1 LYLAGTSSRT
11 KDVMPDLV
19 QCVPN
24 FSEGRDRDIL
34 EAIVAAA
41 RAVPAVKVVD
51 WSGDPDHH
59 RMVMTLV
66 GPAAAARDAAFAAA
80 AEAVRRIDLTRHSG
94 QHPRLGAVDVV
105 PFVPL
110 GPTSMEQC
118 IRAAREFGARVAS
131 ELELPVYFYEE
142 AATRPERRNLSL
154 VRGAGFD
161 ALRTVPLTAERAPD
175 LGPPHVHPTAGA
187 VAVGARGRLLAFNV
201 NLRTDDIEIA
211 RAIARAIRE
220 RDGGL
225 RGVRALGLR
234 LPSRSHTQVSINVTE
249 PDRVP
254 LYRVLELVRAEAR
267 RWEVPIS
274 GTELIGALSLADL
287 IETARYTLG
296 LHNLRETQVLDI
308 WLPRDG
314 AMRDE

>member
-1 LYLAGTSSRT
+1 M
-11 KDVMPDLV
+11 VELV

-24 FSEGRDRDIL
+24 FSEGRDRATI

-41 RAVPAVKVVD
+41 GAVPGVRVAD

-59 RMVMTLV
+59 RMVLTLV
-66 GPAAAARDAAFAAA
+66 GPAAAVRDAAFAAA
-80 AEAVRRIDLTRHSG
+80 STAVQRIDLTRHTG

-110 GPTSMEQC
+110 DSTSMDRC
-118 IRAAREFGARVAS
+118 IRAAREFGARAAA
-131 ELELPVYFYEE
+131 ELKLPVYFYEE
-142 AATRPERRNLSL
+142 AATRPERRNLSM

-161 ALRTVPLTAERAPD
+161 ALRHVPLTAERAPD

-187 VAVGARGRLLAFNV
+187 VAVGARGRLVAFNV
-201 NLRTDDIEIA
+201 NLRSDDLDVA
-211 RAIARAIRE
+211 RAIARAVRE

-225 RGVRALGLR
+225 GGVRALGLR
-234 LPSRSHTQVSINVTE
+234 LPARGHVQVSINITQ

-267 RWEVPIS
+267 RWDVAIS
-274 GTELIGALSLADL
+274 GTELIGTLRLADL
-287 IETARYTLG
+287 LETARYALG
-296 LHNLRETQVLDI
+296 LHDLRESQVLDT
-308 WLPRDG
+308 WLVGQADG
-314 AMRDE
+314 

>member
-1 LYLAGTSSRT
+1 MT
-11 KDVMPDLV
+11 DLV

-24 FSEGRDRDIL
+24 FSEGRDRATL

-41 RAVPAVKVVD
+41 RGVPGVKVAD

-59 RMVMTLV
+59 RMVLTLV
-66 GPAAAARDAAFAAA
+66 GPAAAARDAVFAAA

-110 GPTSMEQC
+110 GSTPMELC
-118 IRAAREFGARVAS
+118 IRTAREFGARVAS
-131 ELELPVYFYEE
+131 ELGLPVYFYEE
-142 AATRPERRNLSL
+142 AATRPERRNLAL

-161 ALRTVPLTAERAPD
+161 ALRSVPLTAERAPD
-175 LGPPHVHPTAGA
+175 LGPSRVHPTAGA

-201 NLRTDDIEIA
+201 NLRTDDLEIA
-211 RAIARAIRE
+211 RVIARALRE

-225 RGVRALGLR
+225 RGVRALGVR
-234 LPSRSHTQVSINVTE
+234 LPTRGHVQVSVNITE

-254 LYRVLELVRAEAR
+254 IYRVLELVRSEAR
-267 RWEVPIS
+267 RWDVAIS
-274 GTELIGALSLADL
+274 GTELIGALSLGDL
-287 IETARYTLG
+287 LETARYTLS
-296 LHNLRETQVLDI
+296 LHELREGQVLDM
-308 WLPRDG
+308 WLPREVEG
-314 AMRDE
+314 

>member
-1 LYLAGTSSRT
+1 
-11 KDVMPDLV
+11 MEDLV

-24 FSEGRDRDIL
+24 FSEGRNRTTM
-34 EAIVAAA
+34 EAIVTAA
-41 RAVPAVKVVD
+41 RAVPQVRVAD

-59 RMVMTLV
+59 RMVLTLV
-66 GPAAAARDAAFAAA
+66 GPAAATCEAALGAA
-80 AEAVRRIDLTRHSG
+80 AEAVRRIDLTQHSG

-110 GPTSMEQC
+110 GATPMELC
-118 IRAAREFGARVAS
+118 IRTAREFGARAAAD
-131 ELELPVYFYEE
+131 LNLPVYFYEE
-142 AATRPERRNLSL
+142 AATRPERRNLAL

-161 ALRTVPLTAERAPD
+161 SLRHVPLTAERAPD

-201 NLRTDDIEIA
+201 NLRSDDLEVA

-234 LPSRSHTQVSINVTE
+234 LSSRGHVQVSINITE

-267 RWEVPIS
+267 RWDVPIS
-274 GTELIGALSLADL
+274 GTELVGALRLSDL
-287 IETARYTLG
+287 LEAARYSLG
-296 LHNLRETQVLDI
+296 LHDLREGQVLDT
-308 WLPRDG
+308 WFL
-314 AMRDE
+314 E

>member
-1 LYLAGTSSRT
+1 FAFSRQRPCRIEPRR
-11 KDVMPDLV
+11 MEDLV

-24 FSEGRDRDIL
+24 FSEGRDRTTL

-41 RAVPAVKVVD
+41 RGVPRVRVAD

-59 RMVMTLV
+59 RMVLTLV
-66 GPAAAARDAAFAAA
+66 GPAAAVRDAALAAA
-80 AEAVRRIDLTRHSG
+80 AEAVRRIDLTQHSG

-110 GPTSMEQC
+110 GATPMELC
-118 IRAAREFGARVAS
+118 IRTAREFGARAAAD
-131 ELELPVYFYEE
+131 LNLPVYFYEE
-142 AATRPERRNLSL
+142 AATRPERRNLAL

-161 ALRTVPLTAERAPD
+161 ALRHVPLTAERAPD
-175 LGPPHVHPTAGA
+175 LGPAHVHPTAGA

-201 NLRTDDIEIA
+201 NLRTDDLEVA
-211 RAIARAIRE
+211 RAIARAVRA

-225 RGVRALGLR
+225 HGVRALGLR
-234 LPSRSHTQVSINVTE
+234 LPSRGHVQVSINVTE

-267 RWEVPIS
+267 RWDVPIA
-274 GTELIGALSLADL
+274 GTELIGTLCLADL
-287 IETARYTLG
+287 LETARYSLS
-296 LHNLRETQVLDI
+296 LHELR
-308 WLPRDG
+308 
-314 AMRDE
+314 

>member
-1 LYLAGTSSRT
+1 MS
-11 KDVMPDLV
+11 DLV

-24 FSEGRDRDIL
+24 FSEGRDRATL

-41 RAVPAVKVVD
+41 RSVAGVKVAD

-59 RMVMTLV
+59 RMVLTLV

-110 GPTSMEQC
+110 GDTPMEQC
-118 IRAAREFGARVAS
+118 IRTAREFGARAAA

-142 AATRPERRNLSL
+142 AATRPERRNLAL
-154 VRGAGFD
+154 VRGTGFD
-161 ALRTVPLTAERAPD
+161 ALRSAPLTAERAPD
-175 LGPPHVHPTAGA
+175 LGPTRVHPTAGA

-201 NLRTDDIEIA
+201 NLRTDDLEIA
-211 RAIARAIRE
+211 RAIARAVRE

-225 RGVRALGLR
+225 RGVRALGVR
-234 LPSRSHTQVSINVTE
+234 LPSRDLVQVSINITE

-254 LYRVLELVRAEAR
+254 LYRVLALVCAEAS
-267 RWEVPIS
+267 RWDVAIA
-274 GTELIGALSLADL
+274 GTELIGALQLSDL
-287 IETARYTLG
+287 VETARHALA
-296 LHNLRETQVLDI
+296 LHDLRDSQVLDL
-308 WLPRDG
+308 WLQG
-314 AMRDE
+314 E

>member
-1 LYLAGTSSRT
+1 
-11 KDVMPDLV
+11 MEELV

-24 FSEGRDRDIL
+24 FSEGRDRATI

-41 RAVPAVKVVD
+41 RAVPGVRVAD

-59 RMVMTLV
+59 RMVLTLV
-66 GPAAAARDAAFAAA
+66 GPAAAVRDAAFAAA
-80 AEAVRRIDLTRHSG
+80 AEAVQRIDLTRHSG

-110 GPTSMEQC
+110 GSATMDLC
-118 IRAAREFGARVAS
+118 IRTAREFGARAAA
-131 ELELPVYFYEE
+131 ELKLPVYFYEE
-142 AATRPERRNLSL
+142 AATRPERRNLPV

-161 ALRTVPLTAERAPD
+161 ALRYQPLTGERAPD
-175 LGPPHVHPTAGA
+175 LGPARVHPTAGA

-201 NLRTDDIEIA
+201 NLRSDDLEAA
-211 RAIARAIRE
+211 RAIARAVRE

-225 RGVRALGLR
+225 GGVRALGLR
-234 LPSRSHTQVSINVTE
+234 LPSRGHVQVSINITQ

-267 RWEVPIS
+267 RWEVAIS
-274 GTELIGALSLADL
+274 GTELIGTLCLADL
-287 IETARYTLG
+287 LETARYSLG
-296 LHNLRETQVLDI
+296 LHDLRESQVLEIGRADST
-308 WLPRDG
+308 D
-314 AMRDE
+314 